1 MSCVQRHGSNNSC
14 KQINVP
20 GSFWQGRMLVEERDT
35 YKCTILDFSLA
46 HKFSPDALPR
56 QAFSCWRLASTARA
70 ATSKAED
77 AEKGAAGPRS

>member
-1 MSCVQRHGSNNSC
+1 MRAAAWLELF

-56 QAFSCWRLASTARA
+56 QAFFMLEIGIDGSGSH
-70 ATSKAED
+70 E
-77 AEKGAAGPRS
+77 